1 MPVTAACAA
10 LAALSM
16 AGVPATLGFAGKEL
30 FLKAATHA
38 HWIPWFVL
46 AVASLSGL
54 FMVTAAW
61 LVGWRAFFGPKTHEI
76 ANERVHEAHES
87 GWRILAGPV
96 VLALLGVVAALTPA
110 IFAAPLSRAA
120 AGAVSGLSADQ
131 WPKLD
136 LSLAYLLKPSV
147 ALGISAGA
155 LAIGSAL
162 YFGRAAW
169 RRATAPAQALERVGP
184 QRAYT
189 AIVAGVLAF
198 GRLSTRILQNGSL
211 SVYIKTIAVTLIA
224 LAGWALWRSGAK
236 VPASDLRLTLT
247 AVDAIEVA
255 TLSLMIGGAA
265 LSALT
270 RSRLAAVAAL
280 GAIGYGIAMLF
291 VLYGA
296 PDLAMTQF
304 AVDTLTVII
313 FVLVVYHLPRFGQ
326 LSGLPM
332 KLGDLALSLAF
343 GALMATALLVSRGVR
358 VGAPVSDEMV
368 ARAYTEGNGRNV
380 VNVILVDFRALDTLG
395 EIGVLGIAAIG
406 VYTLMR
412 LRTQS
417 SEQEGTP

>member
-1 MPVTAACAA
+1 
-10 LAALSM
+10 
-16 AGVPATLGFAGKEL
+16 
-30 FLKAATHA
+30 
-38 HWIPWFVL
+38 
-46 AVASLSGL
+46 
-54 FMVTAAW
+54 
-61 LVGWRAFFGPKTHEI
+61 
-76 ANERVHEAHES
+76 
-87 GWRILAGPV
+87 
-96 VLALLGVVAALTPA
+96 
-110 IFAAPLSRAA
+110 
-120 AGAVSGLSADQ
+120 
-131 WPKLD
+131 
-136 LSLAYLLKPSV
+136 
-147 ALGISAGA
+147 
-155 LAIGSAL
+155 
-162 YFGRAAW
+162 
-169 RRATAPAQALERVGP
+169 
-184 QRAYT
+184 
-189 AIVAGVLAF
+189 
-198 GRLSTRILQNGSL
+198 
-211 SVYIKTIAVTLIA
+211 
-224 LAGWALWRSGAK
+224 
-236 VPASDLRLTLT
+236 
-247 AVDAIEVA
+247 
-255 TLSLMIGGAA
+255 
-265 LSALT
+265 
-270 RSRLAAVAAL
+270 
-280 GAIGYGIAMLF
+280 MLF